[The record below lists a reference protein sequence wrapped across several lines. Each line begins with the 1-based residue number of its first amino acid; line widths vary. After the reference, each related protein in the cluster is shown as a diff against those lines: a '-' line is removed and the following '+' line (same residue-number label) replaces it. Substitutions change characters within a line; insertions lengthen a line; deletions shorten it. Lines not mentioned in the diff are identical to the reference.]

1 MASMDPTLNV
11 RVLAD
16 TSQLGGGLMQAESMV
31 RRSTMNMGTRV
42 DSAMGKMGTAITSRL
57 AGAFNPY
64 LIALNFADT
73 SLRIISDAIKNDQS
87 IPDALQEGL
96 MKGIKNLPLVGAIV
110 ELAEPAAESFGETF
124 ARAWIETY
132 GDPGNIIYS
141 DRTNAIFEE
150 QAQRIRQSLEAEL
163 ATLQEV
169 KAAESDPM
177 SQVLSGLKS
186 TAIEQG
192 DTALGAF
199 RFGIGGS
206 AADISRDL
214 SSRAEE
220 QVTVLR
226 RIEEI
231 QKELRDSLKGS
242 N

>member
-1 MASMDPTLNV
+1 MDPTLNV

-16 TSQLGGGLMQAESMV
+16 TAGLGGGLMQAETMV
-31 RRSTMNMGTRV
+31 RQTTGRIGRQVDGVMTTLGQQITGKLKAAFGLGMAVSVVDTALRSV
-42 DSAMGKMGTAITSRL
+42 AQAIR
-57 AGAFNPY
+57 N
-64 LIALNFADT
+64 DT
-73 SLRIISDAIKNDQS
+73 SIA
-87 IPDALQEGL
+87 DALSTGI
-96 MKGIKNLPLVGAIV
+96 MDGIKRLPIVGAIV
-110 ELAEPAAESFGETF
+110 EAAEPAAESFGETF

-150 QAQRIRQSLEAEL
+150 QAQRIRQSLETELESLQASQAEQVDPL
-163 ATLQEV
+163 GRTIATMR
-169 KAAESDPM
+169 AAEI
-177 SQVLSGLKS
+177 GE
-186 TAIEQG
+186 A
-192 DTALGAF
+192 DTALGSF

-214 SSRAEE
+214 SGRAEE